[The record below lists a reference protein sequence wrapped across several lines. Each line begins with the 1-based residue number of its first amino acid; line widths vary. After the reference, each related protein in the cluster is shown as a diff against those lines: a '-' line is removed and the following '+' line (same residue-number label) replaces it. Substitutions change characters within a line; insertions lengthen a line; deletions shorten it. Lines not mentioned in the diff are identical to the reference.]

1 MTTNKK
7 FTLALLALMLLG
19 NAMSGF
25 AQSAST
31 AMTMDQAV
39 SQVQRETNG
48 KVLSA
53 EPHRMGRRQ
62 EYRIKVLT
70 PEGHVKVMAVPATSN
85 KRPASA
91 SSTKNS
97 PARRVGSKEK
107 R

>member
-1 MTTNKK
+1 MKTNKK
-7 FTLALLALMLLG
+7 FTLTLLASTLLG
-19 NAMSGF
+19 VTVLAS
-25 AQSAST
+25 AQSTSGEVT
-31 AMTMDQAV
+31 LDQAV

-70 PEGHVKVMAVPATSN
+70 PEGHVKVMAVPSTSN
-85 KRPASA
+85 KNPASTF
-91 SSTKNS
+91 STRNP
-97 PARRVGSKEK
+97 PARHAGNKEK

>member
-1 MTTNKK
+1 MKTNKK
-7 FTLALLALMLLG
+7 FTLTLLASTLLG
-19 NAMSGF
+19 TTAWAS
-25 AQSAST
+25 AQSAPVEVT
-31 AMTMDQAV
+31 LDQAV

-70 PEGHVKVMAVPATSN
+70 PEGHVKVMAVPSTSN
-85 KRPASA
+85 KSPAS
-91 SSTKNS
+91 SSSIKNS
-97 PARRVGSKEK
+97 PARHAGSKEK